1 VDDVDP
7 AGGHGRS
14 DAQSWPADWAEAVD
28 RPKYQLFNLL
38 KIDAAAPKFGPIAL
52 VMNRSTTKDS
62 VFLTPLDSGFY
73 TIDCNR
79 ESECGSAAASTGC
92 LCTPAHLRCCG
103 LCLISSLYLHL
114 HCMIGRRD
122 IQSARPL
129 PSYARRPAEYG
140 LHRLGK
146 IIQCRCLSPR
156 YKPET
161 INLPRQA

>member
-79 ESECGSAAASTGC
+79 ESGCSSAAAYTGC
-92 LCTPAHLRCCG
+92 LCLLTSAGAVASVSSHHL
-103 LCLISSLYLHL
+103 YVHL
-114 HCMIGRRD
+114 HCMMIGRRD
-122 IQSARPL
+122 VQSARPL

-140 LHRLGK
+140 LHRLG
-146 IIQCRCLSPR
+146 
-156 YKPET
+156 
-161 INLPRQA
+161 INVI